1 MIKFI
6 SLSAFIVL
14 LTCSGAKVSEPASST
29 DFLAALSPLC
39 NQTYTGQVVSD
50 DPQDAD
56 WRASVLILGPIS
68 CSASGAISMPLAVGD
83 DTSRTWFLTPA
94 DQNIEFRH
102 QHLLK
107 NGDIDPVSDYGGY
120 SDALTLEGG
129 EWTVDFPADGK
140 TVKIFKDNGLE
151 VSVSNVWTFEYREGL
166 ALNYELNREARYFR
180 AEFDL
185 TEPE

>member
-1 MIKFI
+1 
-6 SLSAFIVL
+6 
-14 LTCSGAKVSEPASST
+14 
-29 DFLAALSPLC
+29 
-39 NQTYTGQVVSD
+39 
-50 DPQDAD
+50 
-56 WRASVLILGPIS
+56 
-68 CSASGAISMPLAVGD
+68 MPLAVGD